1 MSGENE
7 KPSCGQATFTTR
19 PEDLPEV
26 LPIFPLAGVLLL
38 PGGRLPLNIF
48 EPRYI
53 AMIEEALAH
62 KRLVGM
68 VQPTGQT
75 LPDGRPH
82 VFQVGCAGRI
92 HSLNETDDGRF
103 LISLFGVCR
112 FRIREEVQGLKGF
125 RCVQADWTDYLA
137 DLEGPQKSGGI
148 DRQKLMQ
155 HMRTYFKLQGVNGDW
170 DMIEKSPDCR
180 LLTSLAMICPF
191 SPSEKQ
197 ALLEARTVEERC
209 RLLTTLM
216 DMALHGEEDETDAR
230 RH

>member
-1 MSGENE
+1 MTSEPS
-7 KPSCGQATFTTR
+7 KPKCTGTPFLTQ
-19 PEDLPEV
+19 PEDLPDT

-62 KRLVGM
+62 GRFVGM
-68 VQPTGQT
+68 VQPTDHT
-75 LPDGRPH
+75 LPDGRPQ

-92 HSLNETDDGRF
+92 HSLNETEDGRY
-103 LISLFGVCR
+103 LISLLGVCR
-112 FRIREEVQGLKGF
+112 FRVQEELQGNKGF
-125 RCVQADWTDYLA
+125 RMVRADWSDYLN
-137 DLEGPQKSGGI
+137 DLRGPQPALI
-148 DRQKLMQ
+148 DREKLMA
-155 HMRTYFKLQGVNGDW
+155 HMRCYFKLQGVHGDW

-197 ALLEARTVEERC
+197 ALLEAKTVEERC
-209 RLLTTLM
+209 QLLMTLM
-216 DMALHGEEDETDAR
+216 DMAMHGEDDEDCDRR